1 MRCVC
6 VLIFDLCSIC
16 LCLASVFDMNL
27 LYFIFLFFA
36 FLFVVF
42 IYFIVADCVHVL
54 SFELVFA
61 FEF

>member
-16 LCLASVFDMNL
+16 LCLASVFD
-27 LYFIFLFFA
+27 IFLFFA